1 MSSETRSSPPESAAT
16 KACDSLPREVHDLM
30 NAHLREEGLP
40 EATMPVRRVD
50 LILKGQ
56 KALVTGANSGIG
68 KAVALALAHAGADV
82 VVNYVSRADAADEVV
97 REAELCGVKAFAHKA
112 NVAKEDEVQ
121 GMFQKMVAEFG
132 TIDILVNNAGVQKD
146 APIDQM
152 SLADWRFVLEVN
164 LTGQFLCAREAIR
177 EFKRR
182 GIRKE
187 VSCAAGK
194 IICMSSVHEVI
205 PWAGH
210 VNYAA
215 SKGGVMLMM
224 KSIAQEVAPHR
235 IRVNSVCPG
244 AIRTPINMEAW
255 GTPEAYRELMKL
267 IPYKRI
273 GEPDDIGRSVV
284 WLASD
289 DSDYIHGASIFVDG
303 GMTLYPGFE
312 TGG

>member
-1 MSSETRSSPPESAAT
+1 M
-16 KACDSLPREVHDLM
+16 RE
-30 NAHLREEGLP
+30 HLRAENLP
-40 EATMPVRRVD
+40 LAELPACPINKVLR
-50 LILKGQ
+50 GQ

-68 KAVALALAHAGADV
+68 RAVVIALAHAGADV
-82 VVNYVSRADAADEVV
+82 VVNYVSRPDAAEEVV
-97 REAELCGVKAFAHKA
+97 REAARCGAQTYAHRA
-112 NVAKEDEVQ
+112 DVRKEDEVQ
-121 GMFQKMVAEFG
+121 SMFRTMIQEFG
-132 TIDILVNNAGVQKD
+132 TIDVLVNNAGLQKD
-146 APIDQM
+146 APVDQM
-152 SLADWRFVLEVN
+152 TLADWQFVLDVN

-182 GIRKE
+182 GVRKE

-235 IRVNSVCPG
+235 IRVNSVAPG
-244 AIRTPINMEAW
+244 AIRTPINMQAW

-273 GEPDDIGRSVV
+273 GEPEDIGRACV

-289 DSDYIHGASIFVDG
+289 DSDYIHGATIYVDG